1 MKTTSMIFGMGLL
14 AALTASAQMAPLH
27 VGSDQSLYDE
37 FGQLLQGT
45 DPGSDK
51 FGQPVVE
58 GDVVQIIQ
66 ILPDGVGAYILHPP
80 ATNGL
85 PSSSNNVVV
94 ATTRIGHGVDPAMGP
109 VGRFGLSITDLN
121 RGGAEVRLAARVFNA
136 PSLGEA
142 SFYKDSDLY
151 NVPVYGA
158 SAYGVFIPRFSSN
171 TTTQMMDET
180 DGDGD
185 GLTRSWEIS
194 YGSDPGQSDTDGDGM
209 LDGHEIRAGTGVTDP
224 DSLLEVVR
232 IMAPGKDGLW
242 PGGVSG
248 YAERSTDLNLSWDT
262 VTGKTYQLEY
272 TVNDLCAPGGNFTGV
287 NPAVTATGLV
297 TSTVLTNGLLLSNPI
312 FRIRLVE

>member
-1 MKTTSMIFGMGLL
+1 MKITSMMLGIGLMM
-14 AALTASAQMAPLH
+14 ALKVSAQVAPLH

-37 FGQLLQGT
+37 FGQLLRGT

-58 GDVVQIIQ
+58 GDLVQILQ
-66 ILPDGVGAYILHPP
+66 ILPDGGGGYVLHPP

-85 PSSSNNVVV
+85 PSNSNNVVV

-136 PSLGEA
+136 PSLAEA

-158 SAYGVFIPRFSSN
+158 SSYGVFIPRFSSN
-171 TTTQMMDET
+171 ATTQMLDET

-185 GLTRSWEIS
+185 GLARSWEIS

-209 LDGHEIRAGTGVTDP
+209 MDGHEIRAGTGVTNAT
-224 DSLLEVVR
+224 SLLEVVQ
-232 IMAPGKDGLW
+232 IMAPGGAL
-242 PGGVSG
+242 GNAGR
-248 YAERSTDLNLSWDT
+248 ATDLYLSWDS
-262 VTGKTYQLEY
+262 VAGKTYQLEGAMG
-272 TVNDLCAPGGNFTGV
+272 DLSAPEAGFAGV
-287 NPAVTATGLV
+287 HPAVTATGSI
-297 TSTVLTNGLLLSNPI
+297 TSVVLTNGLLMSHPY